1 MPALMPAP
9 LDIKVKEEP
18 EQISTQIALFISKVW
33 NIVNNSDT
41 NDLISWSIVSGRGQS
56 INNISLQLHSYS
68 IQSSAIYSLN
78 FTEW

>member
-41 NDLISWSIVSGRGQS
+41 NDLISWSIVSGRGQL